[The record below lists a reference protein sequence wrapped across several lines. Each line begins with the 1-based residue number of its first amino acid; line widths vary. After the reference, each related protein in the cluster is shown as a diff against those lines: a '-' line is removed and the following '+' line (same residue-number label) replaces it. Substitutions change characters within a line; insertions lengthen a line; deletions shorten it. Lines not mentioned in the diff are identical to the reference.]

1 MGERAG
7 SIWLFSM
14 RSKRLAVLALLTA
27 LSMILSYI
35 EGLLPAFVAIPGIKV
50 GLANLAVVLALY
62 RLGWREA
69 VCVSLVRVLCLSL
82 LFGNAAGFLYSIA
95 GAVMSLIGMVV
106 LKKTM
111 RFSPLAVSVTGGV
124 LHNMGQLLMACI
136 LLSAAA
142 LCYYLPFLLLGGI
155 LSGIVIGVMAA
166 VLLKRIP
173 NSI

>member
-1 MGERAG
+1 
-7 SIWLFSM
+7 M
-14 RSKRLAVLALLTA
+14 RSKKLTVLALLTA

-69 VCVSLVRVLCLSL
+69 ICVSLVRVLCLSL
-82 LFGNAAGFLYSIA
+82 LFGNAASLAYSIA
-95 GAVMSLIGMVV
+95 GAALSLGGMVI

-111 RFSPLAVSVTGGV
+111 RFSPLSVSVTGGV
-124 LHNMGQLLMACI
+124 LHNMGQLLMACV
-136 LLSAAA
+136 LLSTTA

-155 LSGIVIGVMAA
+155 LAGIVIGVISAI
-166 VLLKRIP
+166 LLKRIP
-173 NSI
+173 DSF

>member
-1 MGERAG
+1 
-7 SIWLFSM
+7 M
-14 RSKRLAVLALLTA
+14 RSKKLTVLALLTA

-69 VCVSLVRVLCLSL
+69 ICVSLVRVLCLSL
-82 LFGNAAGFLYSIA
+82 LFGNAASLAYSIA
-95 GAVMSLIGMVV
+95 GAALSLAGMVI

-124 LHNMGQLLMACI
+124 LHNIGQLLMASV
-136 LLSAAA
+136 LLSTTA
-142 LCYYLPFLLLGGI
+142 LRYYLPALMLGGI
-155 LSGIVIGVMAA
+155 LAGIVIGVISAI
-166 VLLKRIP
+166 LLKRIP
-173 NSI
+173 DSF

>member
-1 MGERAG
+1 
-7 SIWLFSM
+7 M
-14 RSKRLAVLALLTA
+14 RSKKLTVLALLTA

-69 VCVSLVRVLCLSL
+69 ICVSLVRVLCLSL
-82 LFGNAAGFLYSIA
+82 LFGNAASLAYSIA
-95 GAVMSLIGMVV
+95 GAALSLAGMVI

-124 LHNMGQLLMACI
+124 LHNIGQLLMACV
-136 LLSAAA
+136 LLSTTA
-142 LCYYLPFLLLGGI
+142 LRYYLPFLLLGGI
-155 LSGIVIGVMAA
+155 LAGIVIGVISAI
-166 VLLKRIP
+166 LLKRIP
-173 NSI
+173 DSF

>member
-1 MGERAG
+1 
-7 SIWLFSM
+7 M
-14 RSKRLAVLALLTA
+14 RSKKLTVLALLTA

-69 VCVSLVRVLCLSL
+69 ICVSLVRVLCLSL
-82 LFGNAAGFLYSIA
+82 LFGNAASLAYSIA
-95 GAVMSLIGMVV
+95 GAALSLGGMVI

-124 LHNMGQLLMACI
+124 LHNIGQLLMACV
-136 LLSAAA
+136 LLSTTA
-142 LCYYLPFLLLGGI
+142 LRYYLPFLLLGGI
-155 LSGIVIGVMAA
+155 LAGIVIGVIAA
-166 VLLKRIP
+166 ILLKRIP
-173 NSI
+173 DSF

>member
-1 MGERAG
+1 
-7 SIWLFSM
+7 M
-14 RSKRLAVLALLTA
+14 RSKKLTVLALLTA

-82 LFGNAAGFLYSIA
+82 LFGNAASLAYSIA
-95 GAVMSLIGMVV
+95 GAALSLAGMVI

-124 LHNMGQLLMACI
+124 LHNMGQLLMACV
-136 LLSAAA
+136 LLSTTA
-142 LCYYLPFLLLGGI
+142 LRYYLPFLLLGGI
-155 LSGIVIGVMAA
+155 LAGIVIGVISAI
-166 VLLKRIP
+166 LLKRIP
-173 NSI
+173 DSF

>member
-1 MGERAG
+1 M
-7 SIWLFSM
+7 FSM

-69 VCVSLVRVLCLSL
+69 ACVSLVRVLCLSL

-136 LLSAAA
+136 LLPAAA
-142 LCYYLPFLLLGGI
+142 LRYYLPFLLLGGI
-155 LSGIVIGVMAA
+155 LAGIVIGVIAA